1 MLSPSKAFFFS
12 EAWAD
17 NQRTSKMEF
26 LPEVDDELDYN
37 EEELLAPSAREGDR
51 YRGGGATH
59 LKSNSQGQ
67 RLLSPREEGEEEDEE
82 DDEEETGGT
91 AAESR
96 QGHVAKRRQHR
107 HRHLAHDREEGE
119 ASSEDDQRRSRMSS
133 TVEENNLRKTKQ
145 SGSQLLLDEAEY
157 RHRLHERH
165 ERRERERL
173 HSGKSHKRQK
183 SNASTRDLK
192 SDFALSR
199 SHSAV
204 AQSVTNVHPESS
216 SETLQGE
223 KRWQLFRHIIN
234 GQHVSP
240 MHVKYLLLD
249 VVAVFYVIDHHR
261 NACDVPYRADG
272 KQGSMKKSK
281 QKRTDELET
290 EEVIDSHLIS
300 SDGVHRSHSTS
311 FLPYGHA
318 TVNEMQYHIEALTER
333 TKKKAKVKKSKRDH
347 HDKSEESSKKDTRPF
362 SKINSAGQIVVYAD
376 WEAYVR
382 EKSKRHSQVP
392 TSPHSSNSSSRQ
404 SSASSSHSVVSTSS
418 SSSSKS
424 PAHRDRLDTSNSRKR
439 PSTQAAATY
448 ENPQSLVYVK
458 HKRSHKYHR
467 ETREGAA
474 PLESGRSQVL
484 DSESGRRHKSE
495 KHSLKLSTQS
505 ISYPSKRSRTTKDVR
520 NKEDPDL
527 DLTLYRSQDTSE
539 SRSHVKSRVTTE
551 GVSRDSQSSELQASS
566 GETTSMRLLK
576 RRAAISS
583 RSPFKDEPVSN
594 CSDESVGKRLPISN
608 NSSELPVKSKGE
620 VEEEPVIKP
629 VPKPSRFQQYRL
641 YSESDS
647 DDDDDEEEEED
658 NEGDEG
664 EDDEDVDDR
673 ENADPDHRVKEHE
686 ITRDAADTMEVTR
699 LNSNEHRTPRVPSK
713 PFYFPSIQ
721 GCRSV
726 EEFECLNRIEEGT
739 YGVVYRAR
747 DRKINEIVA
756 LKRLKMEKERDGF
769 PITSLREI
777 NTLMKAQHE
786 NIVTVR
792 EVVVGSNMDKIYL
805 VMDYVEH
812 DLKSLMEIM
821 NGPFSVGE
829 VKCLLVQLLRAVRHL
844 HDNWILHRDLK
855 TSNLLLSHQGILKVG
870 DFGLAREYGS
880 PLKHYTEVVVTLW
893 YRAPELLLGTKQYT
907 CPIDLWSVG
916 CIFAEFLL
924 QRPLFPG
931 KGEVDELN
939 IIFRDLGTPT
949 ERIWPGV
956 SQLPGMKKCV
966 FTDYPYNQLRRRFT
980 EKQISDQGFDLLNSF
995 LTYCPDKRVTA
1006 EKALNHA
1013 YFNERPR
1020 AIHPSMFP
1028 SWPAKSEGAVSSRK
1042 MVSPRPPAG
1051 GGALAAA
1058 AAAVAAASAASSGSN
1073 RVRYQPPAPPMGGQR
1088 FYSSM
1093 GEDSRP
1099 GTAVGSGDLVS
1110 GSLDKGFLL
1119 RF

>member
-1 MLSPSKAFFFS
+1 
-12 EAWAD
+12 
-17 NQRTSKMEF
+17 MEF

-37 EEELLAPSAREGDR
+37 EDELLAPSTREGDR
-51 YRGGGATH
+51 YRGGGTTH
-59 LKSNSQGQ
+59 VKSNSQSQ
-67 RLLSPREEGEEEDEE
+67 RLLLSPREEGEEEDEE
-82 DDEEETGGT
+82 DDDEETGGT

-96 QGHVAKRRQHR
+96 QGHAARRRQHR
-107 HRHLAHDREEGE
+107 SHHPPHDREEGE
-119 ASSEDDQRRSRMSS
+119 ASSEDDQRRSRIST
-133 TVEENNLRKTKQ
+133 TVEENTFRKTKQ
-145 SGSQLLLDEAEY
+145 PGSQLLLDEAEY

-173 HSGKSHKRQK
+173 HSGRSHKRQK
-183 SNASTRDLK
+183 SNVSTRDLK
-192 SDFALSR
+192 SDFPLSR
-199 SHSAV
+199 SNSA
-204 AQSVTNVHPESS
+204 AEQ
-216 SETLQGE
+216 
-223 KRWQLFRHIIN
+223 
-234 GQHVSP
+234 
-240 MHVKYLLLD
+240 
-249 VVAVFYVIDHHR
+249 DHR
-261 NACDVPYRADG
+261 RSACDVPYREDG
-272 KQGSMKKSK
+272 KQDSTKKSK
-281 QKRTDELET
+281 QKRIDELET
-290 EEVIDSHLIS
+290 AEMIDSHLTS
-300 SDGVHRSHSTS
+300 SDVVHRSHSTS
-311 FLPYGHA
+311 FLSYGHT
-318 TVNEMQYHIEALTER
+318 TVGELQYHIEALTER
-333 TKKKAKVKKSKRDH
+333 TKKKTKAKRSKRDRR
-347 HDKSEESSKKDTRPF
+347 DKSEEPLKKSAKPF

-376 WEAYVR
+376 WEAYVH
-382 EKSKRHSQVP
+382 EKSKRHSQAP

-418 SSSSKS
+418 SSSPSKS

-439 PSTQAAATY
+439 SSTQAAATY
-448 ENPQSLVYVK
+448 ENPQSLVFVK

-467 ETREGAA
+467 ETREGAP
-474 PLESGRSQVL
+474 PLESGRSQIL
-484 DSESGRRHKSE
+484 DPESGRRHKSE
-495 KHSLKLSTQS
+495 KHGLKLSTRS
-505 ISYPSKRSRTTKDVR
+505 TSYPSKRSRTTKDVR
-520 NKEDPDL
+520 TKEDL
-527 DLTLYRSQDTSE
+527 DLTRYHSRDTSE
-539 SRSHVKSRVTTE
+539 SRSHVKSRGTTE
-551 GVSRDSQSSELQASS
+551 GVSRDSQSGELQPSS
-566 GETTSMRLLK
+566 EETASMRLLK
-576 RRAAISS
+576 RRALISS
-583 RSPFKDEPVSN
+583 RSPFKDEPLSN
-594 CSDESVGKRLPISN
+594 CSDESAGRRLPISN
-608 NSSELPVKSKGE
+608 NSSDLPVKSKGE
-620 VEEEPVIKP
+620 VEEEPAVKP
-629 VPKPSRFQQYRL
+629 VPKPNRFQQYRL

-647 DDDDDEEEEED
+647 DDDDEEEEEEEED
-658 NEGDEG
+658 EEVGEG

-686 ITRDAADTMEVTR
+686 ITRDAADTMDVTR
-699 LNSNEHRTPRVPSK
+699 LNSSENRTSRVPSK

-812 DLKSLMEIM
+812 DLKSLME
-821 NGPFSVGE
+821 
-829 VKCLLVQLLRAVRHL
+829 
-844 HDNWILHRDLK
+844 
-855 TSNLLLSHQGILKVG
+855 VG

-1073 RVRYQPPAPPMGGQR
+1073 RIRYQPPAPPMGGQR

-1099 GTAVGSGDLVS
+1099 GTAVGSGELVS

>member
-1 MLSPSKAFFFS
+1 
-12 EAWAD
+12 
-17 NQRTSKMEF
+17 MEF

-59 LKSNSQGQ
+59 MKSNSQGQ

-82 DDEEETGGT
+82 DDEEETGGN

-96 QGHVAKRRQHR
+96 QGHAAKRRQHR
-107 HRHLAHDREEGE
+107 HHHPAHDREEGE

-133 TVEENNLRKTKQ
+133 TVEENSFRKTKQ

-173 HSGKSHKRQK
+173 HSGRSHKRQK

-192 SDFALSR
+192 SDFPLSR
-199 SHSAV
+199 SNSA
-204 AQSVTNVHPESS
+204 AEQSVTNAHPESS

-223 KRWQLFRHIIN
+223 KKWQVHP
-234 GQHVSP
+234 SASSD
-240 MHVKYLLLD
+240 K
-249 VVAVFYVIDHHR
+249 DHR
-261 NACDVPYRADG
+261 RGACDVPYREDG
-272 KQGSMKKSK
+272 KQDSTKKSK

-300 SDGVHRSHSTS
+300 SDVVHRSHSTS

-318 TVNEMQYHIEALTER
+318 TVGEMQYHIEALTER
-333 TKKKAKVKKSKRDH
+333 TKKKAKVKRSKRDH
-347 HDKSEESSKKDTRPF
+347 HDKSEESSKKGTRPY

-376 WEAYVR
+376 WESYVR
-382 EKSKRHSQVP
+382 EKSKRHSQIP

-404 SSASSSHSVVSTSS
+404 SSASSSHSVISTSS

-424 PAHRDRLDTSNSRKR
+424 PTHRDRLDTSNSRKR
-439 PSTQAAATY
+439 LSTQATATY

-458 HKRSHKYHR
+458 HKRSHKYRR
-467 ETREGAA
+467 ETREGA
-474 PLESGRSQVL
+474 PLLESGKSQVL

-505 ISYPSKRSRTTKDVR
+505 VSYPSKRSRTAKDVR

-527 DLTLYRSQDTSE
+527 DLTRYHNRDTSE

-566 GETTSMRLLK
+566 EETASMRLLK

-594 CSDESVGKRLPISN
+594 CSDESVGKRPPISN

-620 VEEEPVIKP
+620 VEEESVMKQL
-629 VPKPSRFQQYRL
+629 PKPSRFQQYRL

-647 DDDDDEEEEED
+647 DDDDEEEEED
-658 NEGDEG
+658 NEGDDG

-686 ITRDAADTMEVTR
+686 VAKDAADTVDVTR
-699 LNSNEHRTPRVPSK
+699 LNSSEHRTQRVPSK

-1013 YFNERPR
+1013 YFSERPR